1 MKKVTFDILIPR
13 ISDEIIDCQIARWL
27 KDVDDYIYEG
37 DIIVELETEKTT
49 IEIESPT
56 DGILEGIYVFDGEEV
71 IEGERIGI
79 IIADESWTD
88 DEDILASNDSDEDEL
103 EYATSSANDDND
115 EMMMDE
121 IDDRDDRDEENIRTS
136 VTVVDVADDM
146 G

>member
-13 ISDEIIDCQIARWL
+13 ISDETIDCQIARWL
-27 KDVDDYIYEG
+27 KDVDDYVYEG

-56 DGILEGIYVFDGEEV
+56 DGILEGIYVFEGEEV

-79 IIADESWTD
+79 INTDESWTD
-88 DEDILASNDSDEDEL
+88 DEDILSGNDSDDDEL
-103 EYATSSANDDND
+103 EYAPGSTNDDDD

-121 IDDRDDRDEENIRTS
+121 IDDMDEENIRTS
-136 VTVVDVADDM
+136 ASVVDVDDDT

>member
-56 DGILEGIYVFDGEEV
+56 DGILEGIYVFEGEEV

-79 IIADESWTD
+79 INTDESWTD
-88 DEDILASNDSDEDEL
+88 DEDVLSGNDTDDEL
-103 EYATSSANDDND
+103 EYAPGSANDDND

-121 IDDRDDRDEENIRTS
+121 IDDLDEENIRTS
-136 VTVVDVADDM
+136 VSVVDVDDDT

>member
-13 ISDEIIDCQIARWL
+13 ISDETIDCQIARWL
-27 KDVDDYIYEG
+27 KDVDDYVYEG

-56 DGILEGIYVFDGEEV
+56 DGILEGIYVFEGEEV

-79 IIADESWTD
+79 INTDESWTD
-88 DEDILASNDSDEDEL
+88 DEDILSGNDSDDEL
-103 EYATSSANDDND
+103 EYAPGSTNDDDD

-121 IDDRDDRDEENIRTS
+121 IDDMDEENIRTS
-136 VTVVDVADDM
+136 ASVVNVDDDT

>member
-56 DGILEGIYVFDGEEV
+56 DGILEGIYVFEGEEV

-79 IIADESWTD
+79 INADESWTD
-88 DEDILASNDSDEDEL
+88 DEDVLDGNDSEDEL
-103 EYATSSANDDND
+103 EYATSDENDDND
-115 EMMMDE
+115 KMLMNEL
-121 IDDRDDRDEENIRTS
+121 DDLDKEDMRTS
-136 VTVVDVADDM
+136 VSVVDVEDDK